1 MTRISRLGYVVVL
14 VTLCTNPLCQ
24 GETVKLFLLGGQ
36 SNMAGAGRKA
46 EAPKETLQP
55 HPRVKMWNGKQF
67 VPFPTGPSKRG
78 SFGPEIGFARAMA
91 AALPNETIYLVKHA
105 VGGTSLHGDWDPKK
119 GRLYAGF
126 ARKASAAV
134 KALKAKGKTVNAA
147 GMLWMQGEQDSKD
160 SDNPGPAKA
169 YEKNLRN
176 LIATVRKAYNLKM
189 PFIIGRIHI
198 TLLKAKPHRGK
209 DFGQAG
215 VVRAAMGKVAETD
228 KLVGMID
235 TDKLGLHKDN
245 VHFNTAGQLKM
256 GKDFARELLRIMKA
270 SKEKQ

>member
-1 MTRISRLGYVVVL
+1 MISSSRLRYVTAL
-14 VTLCTNPLCQ
+14 ALLCTAALCR

-46 EAPKETLQP
+46 EAPKEMLQA

-67 VPFPTGPSKRG
+67 VPFPTGPSERG
-78 SFGPEIGFARAMA
+78 SFGPEVGFAHAMA
-91 AALPNETIYLVKHA
+91 GASGDETIYLVKHA
-105 VGGTSLHGDWDPKK
+105 VGGTSLYGDWDPKK
-119 GRLYAGF
+119 GKLYAGF
-126 ARKASAAV
+126 AKKAAAAI
-134 KALKAKGKTVNAA
+134 KALKADGKTVDVA

-176 LIATVRKAYNLKM
+176 LIATVRKAYNPQM
-189 PFIIGRIHI
+189 PFVIGRIHI

-215 VVRAAMGKVAETD
+215 VVRAAMGTVAETD
-228 KLVGMID
+228 KLTGMID

-245 VHFNTAGQLKM
+245 VHFDTAGQLTM
-256 GKDFARELLRIMKA
+256 GKDFAKELLRIMKT
-270 SKEKQ
+270 SKEK